1 MKKKVYIET
10 SVISYYNSRLSR
22 DIITASHQQITQEW
36 WDKQLHSYKI
46 FISEVVFDEI
56 SKGDLTISKKRID
69 SVKGFSF
76 LEITPEIIKL
86 SREYYEALILPDKA
100 RLDAVHLALA
110 VYHGMDFLLSWNF
123 LHIVGAKPRAI
134 IEQINYNKGIKTPVL
149 CTPEE
154 LME

>member
-36 WDKQLHSYKI
+36 WDKQLHLYKS
-46 FISEVVFDEI
+46 FISEVVFEEI
-56 SKGDLTISKKRID
+56 SKGDPIVAQKRIG
-69 SVKGFSF
+69 SVKGFPF
-76 LEITPEIIKL
+76 LEITPEIINL
-86 SREYYEALILPDKA
+86 SREYYKALILPDKA

-110 VYHGMDFLLSWNF
+110 VYHGMDFLLIWNF

-134 IEQINYNKGIKTPVL
+134 IEQINYKNGIKTPIL

>member
-36 WDKQLHSYKI
+36 WDKQLHLYKS
-46 FISEVVFDEI
+46 FISEVVFEEI
-56 SKGDLTISKKRID
+56 SKGDRIVAQKRIG

-76 LEITPEIIKL
+76 LEITPEIINL
-86 SREYYEALILPDKA
+86 SREYYKALILPDKA

-134 IEQINYNKGIKTPVL
+134 IEQINYKKGIKTPIL

>member
-10 SVISYYNSRLSR
+10 SVISYYNSRLSS
-22 DIITASHQQITQEW
+22 DIITASHQQIVAQ
-36 WDKQLHSYKI
+36 
-46 FISEVVFDEI
+46 
-56 SKGDLTISKKRID
+56 KRID

-76 LEITPEIIKL
+76 LEITPEVINL
-86 SREYYEALILPDKA
+86 SREYYEALVLPDKT

-123 LHIVGAKPRAI
+123 LHIVGAKPRVI
-134 IEQINYNKGIKTPVL
+134 IEQINYKKGIKTPIL

>member
-36 WDKQLHSYKI
+36 WDRQLRLYEI
-46 FISEVVFDEI
+46 FISEVVFEEI
-56 SKGDLTISKKRID
+56 SKGDPLVAKRRID

-76 LEITPEIIKL
+76 LEITPETINL
-86 SREYYEALILPDKA
+86 SREYYEALMLPDKA
-100 RLDAVHLALA
+100 RLDAVHMALA

-134 IEQINYNKGIKTPVL
+134 IEQINYLKGIKTPIL

-154 LME
+154 LMD

>member
-36 WDKQLHSYKI
+36 WDKQSHLYKI
-46 FISEVVFDEI
+46 FISEVVFEEI
-56 SKGDLTISKKRID
+56 SKGDSIVAQKRID

-76 LEITPEIIKL
+76 LEITPEVINL
-86 SREYYEALILPDKA
+86 SREYYEALVLPDKT

-123 LHIVGAKPRAI
+123 LHIVGAKPRVI
-134 IEQINYNKGIKTPVL
+134 IEQINYKKGIKTPVL

>member
-1 MKKKVYIET
+1 MKKKIYVET

-36 WDKQLHSYKI
+36 WSSQLHLYKT
-46 FISEVVFDEI
+46 FISEVVFEEI
-56 SKGDLTISKKRID
+56 SKGDPEVAKRRIE

-76 LEITPEIIKL
+76 LEITPEIINL
-86 SREYYEALILPDKA
+86 SREYYEALMLPDKA

-134 IEQINYNKGIKTPVL
+134 IEQINYLKGIKTPIL